1 MTTQH
6 VAGPAVPEHRDPEP
20 RPATSAQLGWLER
33 EVEHWRAEGLV
44 DEATAA
50 AIRGRY
56 VVRRRV
62 TLARIVLTL
71 GAVFV
76 GLGLIWFVASSL
88 DQMSPLVRF
97 LLMVVVWVGLVVAAE
112 LLAHRRERQ
121 GTVPAPVLGA
131 VRLLA
136 AAAYGAV
143 VFQGAQSLQV
153 STYGPILVG
162 VWAAG
167 ALLYAYAVRGVAPL
181 VLGIGLAAYWFPWQV
196 LDVDDSMVSGATA
209 IATAAVVAVAVGVLH
224 GVGSRAG
231 TAWAVLGIP
240 WREIGAGL
248 VLLGLFI
255 AALPSDEGGGGEG
268 VLALWLGLAVAAVV
282 ASLALL
288 RGDRTDRLETGLA
301 VLALAVGV
309 LLSLWRFDTTELENL
324 TAGEW
329 LRAFVAVAVYLAVAS
344 GYAVL
349 GGMRDSVRLT
359 WGATAALVVF
369 TTVQATAVFAEI
381 LSGAA
386 LFILVGAV
394 LIGTGLLADRGRR
407 RLVREG
413 KEAVS

>member
-1 MTTQH
+1 M
-6 VAGPAVPEHRDPEP
+6 
-20 RPATSAQLGWLER
+20 
-33 EVEHWRAEGLV
+33 
-44 DEATAA
+44 
-50 AIRGRY
+50 
-56 VVRRRV
+56 
-62 TLARIVLTL
+62 
-71 GAVFV
+71 
-76 GLGLIWFVASSL
+76 
-88 DQMSPLVRF
+88 
-97 LLMVVVWVGLVVAAE
+97 
-112 LLAHRRERQ
+112 
-121 GTVPAPVLGA
+121 
-131 VRLLA
+131 
-136 AAAYGAV
+136 
-143 VFQGAQSLQV
+143 
-153 STYGPILVG
+153 
-162 VWAAG
+162 
-167 ALLYAYAVRGVAPL
+167 
-181 VLGIGLAAYWFPWQV
+181 

-255 AALPSDEGGGGEG
+255 AALPFDEGGGGEG